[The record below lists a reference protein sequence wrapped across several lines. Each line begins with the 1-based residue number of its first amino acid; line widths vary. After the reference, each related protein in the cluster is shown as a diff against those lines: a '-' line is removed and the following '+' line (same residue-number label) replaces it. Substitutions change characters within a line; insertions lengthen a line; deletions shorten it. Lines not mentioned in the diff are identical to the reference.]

1 MQTYRLLS
9 FVYLSLI
16 ACCSLSFTL
25 EAKQANNISQFL
37 FHKGDND
44 LWKSTSFDDSNWHKI
59 YQGLPKESGIYWSRL
74 HVHVSKQ
81 SSMEQQTLFTSI
93 LGSYDIYWDGYFLS
107 SNGIVGDSTT
117 SEVPGN
123 IDKITPIP
131 SYLWTEGEHV
141 ISIRISN
148 FHSPD
153 KLRTRYFVA
162 RFDTGP
168 ISNSLLPLM
177 VLGGLIILALY
188 FLQLY
193 FIYSPENIYLL
204 FSLLCFSV
212 SSLLI
217 AETWRNL
224 IGYSYDWHQF
234 RLISVGILTFV
245 VATLLPLYF
254 LFQFSI
260 KYKFRWMVCLI
271 SSLVFIGVF
280 FPTFDIKNLFML
292 LTAFVCSLIITI
304 IAIRLKQQGSIIACV
319 AISTMTITLLVMP
332 FSFLEEYFFPMFAI
346 FIFIELTYLT
356 KIMKATE
363 NDKNLALLNSA
374 QLEISLLRKNI
385 QPHFILNTLTSIE
398 QWIEESPKTA
408 ILFID
413 ALADEFRVLN
423 NMSDKKLIPLNHE
436 IDLCKSHLEIMSYRK
451 DQKFILKTK
460 NIDPRQKIPP
470 AILHTLIENSLTH
483 NRYTSDT
490 TIFNLQQINNLP
502 EDTIELQL
510 STPISQNGH
519 EKIEGTGTGLKYIR
533 SRLTESFQE
542 RWHFE
547 EQAIGEFWITKIRIP
562 KSN

>member
-1 MQTYRLLS
+1 MQTCRLLS

-16 ACCSLSFTL
+16 ACCCFSFFV
-25 EAKQANNISQFL
+25 EAKQTNNISQFL

-44 LWKSTSFDDSNWHKI
+44 LWKSTSFDDSHWDKI
-59 YQGLPKESGIYWSRL
+59 YQGLPKETGIYWSRL
-74 HVHVSKQ
+74 HVHISQV

-93 LGSYDIYWDGYFLS
+93 LGSYDIYWDGYLLS
-107 SNGIVGDSTT
+107 SNGIVGDSKT

-123 IDKITPIP
+123 IDKITTIP
-131 SYLWTEGEHV
+131 HYLWTEGDHV

-162 RFDTGP
+162 RFDSGS
-168 ISNSLLPLM
+168 ISNSLLPFM

-193 FIYSPENIYLL
+193 ITFSRQNMYLL
-204 FSLLCFSV
+204 FSLLCLSV
-212 SSLLI
+212 SALLI

-224 IGYSYDWHQF
+224 IGYSYDWHHF
-234 RLISVGILTFV
+234 RLISVGVLTFV
-245 VATLLPLYF
+245 VSTLLPLYF

-260 KYKFRWMVCLI
+260 KHKFRWMVCLI
-271 SSLVFIGVF
+271 ASLVFIGVF
-280 FPTFDIKNLFML
+280 FPTFDIKSLCML
-292 LTAFVCSLIITI
+292 LTAFIFSLIITI
-304 IAIRLKQQGSIIACV
+304 IAIRAKKQGSKIACV
-319 AISTMTITLLVMP
+319 AISTITLTLLVMP
-332 FSFLEEYFFPMFAI
+332 FYFLEEYFFPMFAV

-356 KIMKATE
+356 RIMITTE
-363 NDKNLALLNSA
+363 HDKNHALLNSA

-398 QWIEESPKTA
+398 QWIEESPQTA

-423 NMSDKKLIPLNHE
+423 NMSDKKLIPLDQE
-436 IDLCKSHLEIMSYRK
+436 IDLCNSHLEIMSYRK
-451 DQKFILKTK
+451 DQKYILNT
-460 NIDPRQKIPP
+460 IDIDLSQKIPP
-470 AILHTLIENSLTH
+470 AILHTLIENCLTH

-490 TIFNLQQINNLP
+490 TTFNLQQINNLT
-502 EDTIELQL
+502 DNTVELKL
-510 STPISQNGH
+510 SSPISQNH
-519 EKIEGTGTGLKYIR
+519 HNKTMGTGTGLKYIR
-533 SRLTESFQE
+533 SRLTESFQDQ
-542 RWHFE
+542 WHFE
-547 EQAIGEFWITKIRIP
+547 EQAIGEFWISKIRIP

>member
-9 FVYLSLI
+9 FIYLSLI
-16 ACCSLSFTL
+16 ACCCISFTV
-25 EAKQANNISQFL
+25 EAKQATNINQFL
-37 FHKGDND
+37 FQKGDND
-44 LWKSTSFDDSNWHKI
+44 LWKSPSFDDSNWDNI
-59 YQGLPKESGIYWSRL
+59 YQGLPEETGIYWSRL
-74 HVHVSKQ
+74 HVHISKQ
-81 SSMEQQTLFTSI
+81 SSLEPQTLFTST
-93 LGSYDIYWDGYFLS
+93 LGSYDIYWDGYLLS
-107 SNGIVGDSTT
+107 SNGIVGDSKT
-117 SEVPGN
+117 SEVPGD
-123 IDKITPIP
+123 IDKITTIP

-141 ISIRISN
+141 ISLRISN

-153 KLRTRYFVA
+153 KLRARYFMA
-162 RFDTGP
+162 RFDNGP
-168 ISNSLLPLM
+168 ISNSLLPFM

-193 FIYSPENIYLL
+193 IIYSPEKIYLL

-260 KYKFRWMVCLI
+260 RHKFRWIICLI
-271 SSLVFIGVF
+271 TSLVFIGIF
-280 FPTFDIKNLFML
+280 FPTFDIKSLSML
-292 LTAFVCSLIITI
+292 LTAFVFSLIITI
-304 IAIRLKQQGSIIACV
+304 IAIRSKQQGAKIACA
-319 AISTMTITLLVMP
+319 AISTITLTLLVMP
-332 FSFLEEYFFPMFAI
+332 FYFLEEYFFPLFAI
-346 FIFIELTYLT
+346 FIFIELTSLT
-356 KIMKATE
+356 KIMTATE

-398 QWIEESPKTA
+398 QWIEESPQTA

-423 NMSDKKLIPLNHE
+423 NMSDKKLIPLHQE
-436 IDLCKSHLEIMSYRK
+436 IDLCNSHLEIMSYRK
-451 DQKFILKTK
+451 DQKYILNT
-460 NIDPRQKIPP
+460 IDIDLKQKIPP
-470 AILHTLIENSLTH
+470 AIIHTLIENSLTH

-490 TIFNLQQINNLP
+490 TTFNLQQINNVA
-502 EDTIELQL
+502 DNTIELQL
-510 STPISQNGH
+510 SSPISQNFH
-519 EKIEGTGTGLKYIR
+519 DKRVGTGTGLKYIR
-533 SRLTESFQE
+533 SRLTESFQD

-547 EQAIGEFWITKIRIP
+547 EQALGEFWIAKIQIP
-562 KSN
+562 KSD

>member
-1 MQTYRLLS
+1 MQRFRLIS

-16 ACCSLSFTL
+16 ACCSVSFTL
-25 EAKQANNISQFL
+25 EAKQANNITQAL
-37 FHKGDND
+37 FQKGDDD
-44 LWKSTSFDDSNWHKI
+44 LWKSTTFDDSNWHKI
-59 YQGLPKESGIYWSRL
+59 NQGLPTETGIYWSRL
-74 HVHVSKQ
+74 HVHVSKS
-81 SSMEQQTLFTSI
+81 SSMEPQTLFTSI
-93 LGSYDIYWDGYFLS
+93 LGSYNIYWDGHFLS
-107 SNGIVGDSTT
+107 KNGIVGNSTT
-117 SEVPGN
+117 SEEPGN

-131 SYLWTEGEHV
+131 SYLWTAGEHV
-141 ISIRISN
+141 ISIQISN
-148 FHSPD
+148 FHSPK

-168 ISNSLLPLM
+168 LSNSLLPLM
-177 VLGGLIILALY
+177 VLGGLIILAFY

-193 FIYSPENIYLL
+193 FIFSPENIYLL

-212 SSLLI
+212 SALLV

-224 IGYSYDWHQF
+224 IGYSYDWHEF
-234 RLISVGILTFV
+234 RLICVSLLTFV

-254 LFQFSI
+254 VFQFSI
-260 KYKFRWMVCLI
+260 KHKFRWMTCLI

-280 FPTFDIKNLFML
+280 FPTFDITSMFML
-292 LTAFVCSLIITI
+292 LTAFIFSLIISI
-304 IAIRLKQQGSIIACV
+304 IAIRLKKNGSIIACI
-319 AISTMTITLLVMP
+319 AISIMSITLLVLP

-356 KIMKATE
+356 KIMKISE

-374 QLEISLLRKNI
+374 QLKISLLRKNI

-423 NMSDKKLIPLNHE
+423 NMSDKKLIPLNQE
-436 IDLCKSHLEIMSYRK
+436 IELCKSHLEIMSYRK
-451 DQKFILKTK
+451 DQNYILKTK
-460 NIDPRQKIPP
+460 NIDPMQKIPP
-470 AILHTLIENSLTH
+470 AIIHTLIENSLTH
-483 NRYTSDT
+483 NHYTNDKT
-490 TIFNLQQINNLP
+490 TFNLQQINNL
-502 EDTIELQL
+502 EENTIELQL

-519 EKIEGTGTGLKYIR
+519 KKIEGTGTGLKYIR
-533 SRLTESFQE
+533 ARLTESFQQ
-542 RWHFE
+542 RWYFG
-547 EQAIGEFWITKIRIP
+547 EQALGEFWITKIRIP

>member
-1 MQTYRLLS
+1 MKTYRLLS

-16 ACCSLSFTL
+16 AFCCFSFTL

-37 FHKGDND
+37 LKKGDND
-44 LWKSTSFDDSNWHKI
+44 LWKSTSFDDSNWDNI
-59 YQGLPKESGIYWSRL
+59 YQGLPKEAGIYWSRL

-93 LGSYDIYWDGYFLS
+93 LGSYDIYWDGYWLS
-107 SNGIVGDSTT
+107 SNGIVGDSMT

-123 IDKITPIP
+123 IDKITTIP
-131 SYLWTEGEHV
+131 NYLWTEGDHV

-153 KLRTRYFVA
+153 KLRTRTFMA
-162 RFDTGP
+162 RFDSGP
-168 ISNSLLPLM
+168 ISNSLLPFM
-177 VLGGLIILALY
+177 VLGGFIILSLY
-188 FLQLY
+188 FFQLY
-193 FIYSPENIYLL
+193 IIFSPQNIYLI
-204 FSLLCFSV
+204 FSLLCLSV
-212 SSLLI
+212 SGLLI

-260 KYKFRWMVCLI
+260 KHKFRWMVCLI
-271 SSLVFIGVF
+271 ASLGFIGVF
-280 FPTFDIKNLFML
+280 FPTFDIKNLYML
-292 LTAFVCSLIITI
+292 LTAFVFSLIITI
-304 IAIRLKQQGSIIACV
+304 IAIRSKQQGSRVACV
-319 AISTMTITLLVMP
+319 AISTITITLLVMS

-346 FIFIELTYLT
+346 FICIELTYLT
-356 KIMKATE
+356 KIMTSTE
-363 NDKNLALLNSA
+363 HDKNLALLNSA

-398 QWIEESPKTA
+398 EWIEESPKTA

-423 NMSDKKLIPLNHE
+423 NMSDKKLIPLAQE
-436 IDLCKSHLEIMSYRK
+436 IDLCNSHLEIMSYRK
-451 DQKFILKTK
+451 DQKYVL
-460 NIDPRQKIPP
+460 NIKDIDLSQKIPP

-490 TIFNLQQINNLP
+490 TIFNLQQINNL
-502 EDTIELQL
+502 EDNTIELQL

-519 EKIEGTGTGLKYIR
+519 NKIVGTGTGLKYIR
-533 SRLTESFQE
+533 SRLTESFQD

-547 EQAIGEFWITKIRIP
+547 EQALGDFWISKVRIP